1 MKLVDRVHAAR
12 TKFRLAQAEMDALNA
27 ELQKPGAD
35 LVGDEYEAYIPE
47 RVCRGMGWPKDLK
60 PSHLLRRVVRPSE

>member
-1 MKLVDRVHAAR
+1 MKLPDRVHAAR
-12 TKFRLAQAEMDALNA
+12 TKFALARQEMDTLNA

-47 RVCRGMGWPKDLK
+47 RVCRVMGLPKGFK
-60 PSHLLRRVVRPSE
+60 PVFALRRVIIAK